1 MRTSTIKV
9 TQIHCG
15 SCENTIRAALS
26 QQAGVGAVVA
36 SAERNDVRVSYD
48 ATKVSE
54 GDLRTLL
61 EDVGFEPVA

>member
-9 TQIHCG
+9 NEIHCG
-15 SCENTIRAALS
+15 SCENTIQTALS
-26 QQAGVGAVVA
+26 KQAGVGAVVA

-48 ATKVSE
+48 DTKVSE
-54 GDLRTLL
+54 EDLRTLL